1 MQLRQTLS
9 PYTTNGCDALLG
21 IAESALVLLGIG
33 ILSGKL
39 GAGTGLGELG
49 AGIQTLVAA
58 PLTGTGTGLLSFA
71 TGLRA
76 VFETFGDLGRG
87 LSTLFESIPD
97 LGPVLPG
104 PWIPGIVDPSPPP
117 GEVPPGHPGVFP
129 MIVTSGGSNQTLLP
143 GGGGLVPQTRTRPSV
158 GIARPRPRIP
168 YGGDQPVRML
178 GPGGS
183 TEMR

>member
-1 MQLRQTLS
+1 M
-9 PYTTNGCDALLG
+9 G
-21 IAESALVLLGIG
+21 IAESALLLLGIG
-33 ILSGKL
+33 IVSSKF

-49 AGIQTLVAA
+49 TGIQTLVAA

-87 LSTLFESIPD
+87 LSSLFEAIPQMP
-97 LGPVLPG
+97 GPVLPWF
-104 PWIPGIVDPSPPP
+104 PPGIVEPEPEPSGPP
-117 GEVPPGHPGVFP
+117 
-129 MIVTSGGSNQTLLP
+129 IYNLTVTSGGSATSLLP
-143 GGGGLVPQTRTRPSV
+143 GGGGLVPMTLALPSFAVARAKPRTAYR
-158 GIARPRPRIP
+158 
-168 YGGDQPVRML
+168 GDQPVRMF

>member
-1 MQLRQTLS
+1 M
-9 PYTTNGCDALLG
+9 G

-33 ILSGKL
+33 ILSSRL

-49 AGIQTLVAA
+49 TGIQTLVAA

-87 LSTLFESIPD
+87 LSTLFGAIPA
-97 LGPVLPG
+97 GPPGAGGGAFPWLPPTADNG
-104 PWIPGIVDPSPPP
+104 LPP
-117 GEVPPGHPGVFP
+117 GEVPPGEPPSWTPPWGGGGGGVWNL
-129 MIVTSGGSNQTLLP
+129 VVSGGGSNQTLLP
-143 GGGGLVPQTRTRPSV
+143 GGGGNVPRTRTSPSV
-158 GIARPRPRIP
+158 GIARPRSRTP
-168 YGGDQPVRML
+168 YGGDQPVRMF